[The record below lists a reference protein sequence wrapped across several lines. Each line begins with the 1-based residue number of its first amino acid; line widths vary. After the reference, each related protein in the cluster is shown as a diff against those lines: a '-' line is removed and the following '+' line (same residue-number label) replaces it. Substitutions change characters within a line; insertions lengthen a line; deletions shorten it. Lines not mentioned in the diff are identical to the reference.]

1 MLDLAKTREFRDF
14 VLIRGNNL
22 TEFWQF
28 REGPE
33 VISNRLWIHKCR
45 SYACGLNH
53 KPCKTFKNP
62 RAFARS
68 EQSPTL
74 NKAIGIGQQ
83 HELSQSPMK
92 LMRSEEILSIKQKHV
107 PLKQKKDYVVK
118 LPRPQ
123 KNCAKP
129 STQSANCN
137 KCGRLHKR
145 GKCPALGS
153 KCSFCKKRNH
163 WQVVCNQKQRGEHV
177 LYEDDS
183 ESELLCINTT
193 QPAHETNHS
202 SDKWLVNL
210 QVNGTVMPFRI
221 DNGLNATL

>member
-28 REGPE
+28 RGGPE

-83 HELSQSPMK
+83 HELSQSQMK

-107 PLKQKKDYVVK
+107 PWNRRKTMSWSYQDRRKTVQNLVRRVRIATSVADYMNEASVPHLDQNAVSVK
-118 LPRPQ
+118 REII
-123 KNCAKP
+123 
-129 STQSANCN
+129 
-137 KCGRLHKR
+137 GR
-145 GKCPALGS
+145 
-153 KCSFCKKRNH
+153 
-163 WQVVCNQKQRGEHV
+163 
-177 LYEDDS
+177 
-183 ESELLCINTT
+183 
-193 QPAHETNHS
+193 
-202 SDKWLVNL
+202 
-210 QVNGTVMPFRI
+210 
-221 DNGLNATL
+221 